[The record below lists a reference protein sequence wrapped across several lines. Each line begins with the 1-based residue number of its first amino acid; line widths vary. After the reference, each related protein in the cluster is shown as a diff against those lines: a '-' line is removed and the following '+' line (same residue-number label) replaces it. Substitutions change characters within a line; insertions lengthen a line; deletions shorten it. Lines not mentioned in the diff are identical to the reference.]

1 MTLGLIFSLF
11 TFLFIAAVTPGPN
24 NMLLTSST
32 ANYGFRRSIGLLLG
46 IMLGMQSILYLSA
59 FGIAAL
65 LLLYPAIH
73 IVLKVIGS
81 VYLLWLAWKTATANY
96 ALLKTNS
103 EAVKSVTWYQGG
115 LLQFLN
121 PKAWMMGLG
130 AVGSFSLPGE
140 LFTDS
145 IIVMSIAFIIV
156 NLIAG
161 LIWMGFGSLISLF
174 LRSRQAWFIFNLV
187 MGLLTAACVPLIW
200 LEWI

>member
-24 NMLLTSST
+24 NMLLTSCA

-59 FGIAAL
+59 FGVAAL

-73 IVLKVIGS
+73 IVLKIIGS
-81 VYLLWLAWKTATANY
+81 VYLLWLAWKTATASY
-96 ALLKTNS
+96 EPLKTDS
-103 EAVKSVTWYQGG
+103 KASKSVTWFQGG

-140 LFTDS
+140 LFTQS
-145 IIVMSIAFIIV
+145 IIVMSIAFVIV
-156 NLIAG
+156 NFIAG
-161 LIWMGFGSLISLF
+161 LIWMGFGSLIGIF
-174 LRSRQAWFIFNLV
+174 LRSRRAWFIFNLV
-187 MGLLTAACVPLIW
+187 MGILTAACVPLIW
-200 LEWI
+200 LE